1 MREVN
6 TLQDC
11 LNRRAYKQA
20 LVYLWEMANAGVDG
34 GGTAFSTHWKRN
46 YERSSHEALVADLE
60 DWLYSGCPTDRDLN
74 EPATVRALSSALD
87 NLLSDQIANAP
98 FTAFVNPVT
107 SPNSNEQ
114 FWLLPRRRAP
124 GLGYLYN
131 EPPGAL
137 YFFHPNHIILPVVA
151 RHLQQSIPIRIT
163 QAPPVQ
169 TWPTALRAAIA
180 AFDDDIA
187 LQQESRGSSVFFTG
201 TVDDP
206 IRLQAARELI
216 ARAERENA
224 HILLFP
230 ELTLSPDNQRQLRQE
245 LDERRRAGHPSKLLL
260 IGLGSFHEIE
270 HSDQLGEICRNRATL
285 VSGRDGRVLLC
296 QDKFQA
302 ASGANVIEDFQ
313 PAADLNALLL
323 PIGILAIAI
332 CKDLFD
338 EQSNW
343 LWPVLTPEWLL
354 SPSMSNELER
364 HQEKTADLW
373 KRNRCVSVV
382 ANQPLTPGKPDCR
395 GYIQQYKK
403 PQSATT
409 DLHIVDIG
417 PPARPLLQV
426 IK

>member
-34 GGTAFSTHWKRN
+34 GGTVFSTFWKRN
-46 YERSSHEALVADLE
+46 YERSSHAAMVDDLE
-60 DWLYSGCPTDRDLN
+60 DWLDAGCPIDRDLKD
-74 EPATVRALSSALD
+74 PATARALSSALD
-87 NLLSDQIANAP
+87 RLLSDRIANAP

-107 SPNSNEQ
+107 SPSSNEQ

-137 YFFHPNHIILPVVA
+137 YFFHPNHVILPVVA
-151 RHLQQSIPIRIT
+151 RQLQQSIPIRIT
-163 QAPPVQ
+163 QTPPVQ
-169 TWPTALRAAIA
+169 EWPATLRAAIA

-187 LQQESRGSSVFFTG
+187 LRYESRGSSVLFTG
-201 TVDDP
+201 TTDDA

-216 ARAERENA
+216 ARAELENA

-230 ELTLSPDNQRQLRQE
+230 ELTLSPDNQRCLRQE
-245 LDERRRAGHPSKLLL
+245 LDERRRAGNPSKLLL

-270 HSDQLGEICRNRATL
+270 HSDQLVETCRNRATL
-285 VSGRDGRVLLC
+285 VSGRDGRVLLY

-313 PAADLNALLL
+313 PAAGLNALLL
-323 PIGILAIAI
+323 PIGILVIAI

-338 EQSNW
+338 EQANW

-354 SPSMSNELER
+354 SPSMSDELER
-364 HQEKTADLW
+364 HREKSADLW

-382 ANQPLTPGKPDCR
+382 ANQPFTPGKPDCR
-395 GYIQQYKK
+395 GYIQQDKV
-403 PQSATT
+403 PQPATA

-417 PPARPLLQV
+417 PPARPLLRV